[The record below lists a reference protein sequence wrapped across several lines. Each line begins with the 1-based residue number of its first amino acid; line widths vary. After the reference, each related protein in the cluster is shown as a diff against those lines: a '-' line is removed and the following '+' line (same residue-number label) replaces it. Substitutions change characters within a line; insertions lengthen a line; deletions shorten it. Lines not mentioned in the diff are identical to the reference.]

1 MVKKK
6 KGGVFSVDYIN
17 SVSGFASMMQKF
29 PLKRILYKTILR
41 GKGLEF
47 DSYRV
52 FQQDDDA
59 SMIDWMASLR
69 SNGLLAKKYIEEREL
84 SIYFIVD
91 ASSNVLFG
99 SGDKLKAEYNAEIV
113 AALSHLILESGDKI
127 GLVMVNDDVAK
138 YIPPKNGK
146 NQFMILTSFLS
157 DPSLYKGEFDLKK
170 GVDFVL
176 DIVKDEYSLFI
187 ILSDFI
193 AIKKGV
199 QKSLKF
205 LGSKFETLA
214 LVVRDPIDIELPMY
228 NHQISI
234 RDPQTGRQMIV
245 DPKLIAEKYKL
256 SALKQKK
263 AVLKVLSQANI
274 DACEL
279 DISESFFYPLYSF
292 LRKRS
297 GGDRI

>member
-1 MVKKK
+1 MVRKK
-6 KGGVFSVDYIN
+6 KGGVFSVNYTD
-17 SVSGFASMMQKF
+17 SVVGFSSMMQKF

-59 SMIDWMASLR
+59 SMIDWRASLR
-69 SNGLLAKKYIEEREL
+69 SNTLLAKKYIEEREL
-84 SIYFIVD
+84 NIYFIVD

-99 SGDKLKAEYNAEIV
+99 SGDKLKAEFNAEIV
-113 AALSHLILESGDKI
+113 AALGYLILESGDKI
-127 GLVMVNDDVAK
+127 GLVMVNDDIIK
-138 YIPPKNGK
+138 YVPPKNGK
-146 NQFMILTSFLS
+146 NQFMLLTSFLS
-157 DPSLYKGEFDLKK
+157 NPSFYKGEFNLKK
-170 GVDFVL
+170 GVDFLL
-176 DIVKDEYSLFI
+176 DIVKNEYSLFI

-214 LVVRDPIDIELPMY
+214 LFVRDPIDVELPMY

-263 AVLKVLSQANI
+263 SILRILNQANI
-274 DACEL
+274 DTCEL
-279 DISESFFYPLYSF
+279 DCSESFFYPLYSF
-292 LRKRS
+292 LKQRS
-297 GGDRI
+297 RGDRI

>member
-127 GLVMVNDDVAK
+127 GLVMVNDDVTK

-146 NQFMILTSFLS
+146 NQFMILTSFFLI
-157 DPSLYKGEFDLKK
+157 F
-170 GVDFVL
+170 
-176 DIVKDEYSLFI
+176 FI
-187 ILSDFI
+187 
-193 AIKKGV
+193 
-199 QKSLKF
+199 
-205 LGSKFETLA
+205 
-214 LVVRDPIDIELPMY
+214 
-228 NHQISI
+228 
-234 RDPQTGRQMIV
+234 
-245 DPKLIAEKYKL
+245 
-256 SALKQKK
+256 
-263 AVLKVLSQANI
+263 
-274 DACEL
+274 
-279 DISESFFYPLYSF
+279 
-292 LRKRS
+292 
-297 GGDRI
+297 

>member
-176 DIVKDEYSLFI
+176 DIFKDEYSLFI
-187 ILSDFI
+187 ILSYFI
-193 AIKKGV
+193 SIKK
-199 QKSLKF
+199 
-205 LGSKFETLA
+205 
-214 LVVRDPIDIELPMY
+214 
-228 NHQISI
+228 
-234 RDPQTGRQMIV
+234 
-245 DPKLIAEKYKL
+245 
-256 SALKQKK
+256 
-263 AVLKVLSQANI
+263 
-274 DACEL
+274 
-279 DISESFFYPLYSF
+279 
-292 LRKRS
+292 
-297 GGDRI
+297 